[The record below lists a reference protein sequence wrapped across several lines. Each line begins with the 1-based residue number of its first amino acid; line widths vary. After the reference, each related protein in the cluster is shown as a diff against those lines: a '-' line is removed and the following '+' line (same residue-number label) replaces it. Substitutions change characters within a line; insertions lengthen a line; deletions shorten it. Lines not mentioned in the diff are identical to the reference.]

1 MPPILRRFYEQYLD
15 APESVSPQWR
25 SYFDDI
31 RGGQGGEKPRL
42 PVQER
47 FEALAQ
53 LPPLAGDGA
62 DSEAIRKQV
71 AVLAL
76 ISGYRAAASGG
87 GFVPHSFARPPRGA
101 GCGLSLAWFD
111 GCRFGQQFQ
120 YGNAFYRRYEIARYY
135 CVFGEGV

>member
-1 MPPILRRFYEQYLD
+1 MANYQNQKASSQLSGGNAAYIEALYEQYLD

-76 ISGYRAAASGG
+76 ISGYRA
-87 GFVPHSFARPPRGA
+87 RGHQVA
-101 GCGLSLAWFD
+101 E
-111 GCRFGQQFQ
+111 RFLP
-120 YGNAFYRRYEIARYY
+120 AI
-135 CVFGEGV
+135 